1 MGALNYLY
9 LQLLIPTRGQYL
21 DLIPAD
27 EGFPYIES
35 TPDNARQRKV
45 FVSQFL
51 PSQRSS

>member
-27 EGFPYIES
+27 EGCPYIES
-35 TPDNARQRKV
+35 IPDNALQRKV

-51 PSQRSS
+51 PSQRSR